1 MNERHLH
8 ASSTTRHQKVWVR
21 VCVGRKAGS
30 CGSAWSDLCGS
41 LGIDVCVCGWG
52 SSNVLGATWKWLES
66 VEKGD
71 VLGIDAKKHE
81 QDAHA
86 APNPD
91 LGRVGAEH
99 AAIGRRLTHGHG
111 CGHQ

>member
-1 MNERHLH
+1 M
-8 ASSTTRHQKVWVR
+8 
-21 VCVGRKAGS
+21 
-30 CGSAWSDLCGS
+30 
-41 LGIDVCVCGWG
+41 
-52 SSNVLGATWKWLES
+52 LGATWKLLES

-99 AAIGRRLTHGHG
+99 AAIGRRLTMAMDVAISENATKV
-111 CGHQ
+111 CD

>member
-1 MNERHLH
+1 MYGI
-8 ASSTTRHQKVWVR
+8 
-21 VCVGRKAGS
+21 CV
-30 CGSAWSDLCGS
+30 
-41 LGIDVCVCGWG
+41 VPVCGPG
-52 SSNVLGATWKWLES
+52 QCTEVPGNPLES
-66 VEKGD
+66 AESGD

-99 AAIGRRLTHGHG
+99 AAIGRRLTHGHR
-111 CGHQ
+111 